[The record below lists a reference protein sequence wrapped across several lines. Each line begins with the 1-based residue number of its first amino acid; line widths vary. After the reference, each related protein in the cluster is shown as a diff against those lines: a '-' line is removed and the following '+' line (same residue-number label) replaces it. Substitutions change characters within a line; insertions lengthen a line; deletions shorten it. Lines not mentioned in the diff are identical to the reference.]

1 MADTYGGSPYMSYGG
16 DDSMGGSD
24 DTSGGFFGGNDIFGG
39 DPCFAQNVLIG
50 LIVLYLLY
58 TFVYLP
64 SQNKGTEG
72 FSVNN
77 TYQNFSNKVANMLL

>member
-1 MADTYGGSPYMSYGG
+1 MSYGG
-16 DDSMGGSD
+16 DDSMRGSD
-24 DTSGGFFGGNDIFGG
+24 DAAGGFFGGNSVFGG

-50 LIVLYLLY
+50 VIVLYLLY

-72 FSVNN
+72 YGSSSLSNVGSYLKN
-77 TYQNFSNKVANMLL
+77 TVSSYL